1 MSLFGSGSASESRR
15 FTFEQIDHAQSHL
28 SFVQTANCH
37 IQAMQLSLC
46 CRTTPLPRSPNY
58 TPDAASAEV
67 DTPEYQPFFTHLSTT
82 RPGPDYTIYTRTRQ
96 QDVARIQRTERLRA
110 MIADGIGPFDQCN
123 IIVVPNHLPPARVR
137 EPDFPFSIFT
147 RTRARMRRT
156 EEHGSFP
163 ICHFQSNAPFS
174 KRQRR
179 S

>member
-1 MSLFGSGSASESRR
+1 MR
-15 FTFEQIDHAQSHL
+15 
-28 SFVQTANCH
+28 
-37 IQAMQLSLC
+37 LSLC

-58 TPDAASAEV
+58 TPDAASAEC
-67 DTPEYQPFFTHLSTT
+67 DTPEYQPFFAHLSTT

-110 MIADGIGPFDQCN
+110 IDFGLFDQWN

-147 RTRARMRRT
+147 RTRARTRRT
-156 EEHGSFP
+156 GEHGSFP
-163 ICHFQSNAPFS
+163 MCHFQSNAPFPKS
-174 KRQRR
+174 QRR

>member
-1 MSLFGSGSASESRR
+1 MR
-15 FTFEQIDHAQSHL
+15 
-28 SFVQTANCH
+28 
-37 IQAMQLSLC
+37 LSLC

-67 DTPEYQPFFTHLSTT
+67 DTPEYQPFFAHLSTT

-110 MIADGIGPFDQCN
+110 MIADGIGLFDQWN

-147 RTRARMRRT
+147 RTRARTRRT

-163 ICHFQSNAPFS
+163 MCHFQSNAPLF